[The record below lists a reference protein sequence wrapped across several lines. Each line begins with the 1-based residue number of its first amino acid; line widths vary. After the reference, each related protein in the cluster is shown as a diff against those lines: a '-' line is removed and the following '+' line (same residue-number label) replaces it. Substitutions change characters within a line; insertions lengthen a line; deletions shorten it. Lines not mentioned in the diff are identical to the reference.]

1 MSATSNKSRIL
12 IFIMIAI
19 SLVFFIASFM
29 AAAFNNRTS
38 PAGDVTG
45 EGSLADCIVVRT
57 AERMFAE
64 CLP

>member
-19 SLVFFIASFM
+19 SLVFFIVSFM
-29 AAAFNNRTS
+29 AAAFNRTS
-38 PAGDVTG
+38 PSSDIAGEEAV
-45 EGSLADCIVVRT
+45 ADCIVVRT
-57 AERMFAE
+57 AERMFGE